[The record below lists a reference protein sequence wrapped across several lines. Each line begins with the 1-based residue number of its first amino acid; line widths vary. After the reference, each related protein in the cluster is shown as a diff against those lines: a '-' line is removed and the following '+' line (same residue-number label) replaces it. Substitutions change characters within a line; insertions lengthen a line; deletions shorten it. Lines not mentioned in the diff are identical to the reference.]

1 MVDAALLV
9 REHLLNQPAVVALLG
24 TNLNGSIYAAAD
36 LPEHF
41 DPKLGAAIQIFRS
54 GGASHDEITVLVNA
68 RVQVRVWA
76 DVERYQLAS
85 DVYSAIND
93 TLHGVTGVTL
103 DDGTILSAL
112 EVTGP
117 QEITDPDTGWATIN
131 SFYAV
136 MARPN

>member
-1 MVDAALLV
+1 VVDAAVLV
-9 REHLLNQPAVVALLG
+9 RQFLLNQPLVLAFLG
-24 TNLNGSIYAAAD
+24 TNTNQSIYAAAD

-41 DPKLGAAIQIFRS
+41 NPKLGPGIQIFRS
-54 GGASHDEITVLVNA
+54 GGSSHSEILVLVNA

-76 DVERYQLAS
+76 DQEQYQVAA

-93 TLHGVTGVTL
+93 TLHGATNIVLPDGVMM
-103 DDGTILSAL
+103 SAL
-112 EVTGP
+112 ETMGP
-117 QEITDPDTGWATIN
+117 QEMTDPDTGWAAVN